1 LASSQVVVAARAGVG
16 AGRAGVQAGVEG
28 ARAQLERARD
38 AWDRLG
44 AAPLVAEAERWL
56 AGDGG

>member
-1 LASSQVVVAARAGVG
+1 VEAARARLG